1 VLVEV
6 AVAQAVRGTFT
17 YRVPARLAPEVS
29 LGRRVAVP
37 FGRSR
42 RATGYVVGFPT
53 EPPAGVELRDV
64 ADVLDAFP
72 LFTPE
77 LVKLLRW
84 AEDYYLC
91 PPGELHR
98 AALPPGL
105 NARRGAAAPARRG
118 GVWAAPP
125 HAGRGGGGVQRRT
138 KCGSPLTRSSRASPA
153 RTTLSRKGRGQDC
166 VSRTDDF
173 HLRKAQRLP
182 PPA

>member
-6 AVAQAVRGTFT
+6 AVAAAVRGTFT
-17 YRVPARLAPEVS
+17 YRVPSHLAPEVT

-37 FGRSR
+37 FGKSP

-53 EPPAGVELRDV
+53 QAPAGVELRDL
-64 ADVLDAFP
+64 AEVLDSFP

-84 AEDYYLC
+84 AEEYYLC

-105 NARRGAAAPARRG
+105 NARRGRAAPARRG
-118 GVWAAPP
+118 VEW
-125 HAGRGGGGVQRRT
+125 
-138 KCGSPLTRSSRASPA
+138 ASPA
-153 RTTLSRKGRGQDC
+153 RREGTR
-166 VSRTDDF
+166 
-173 HLRKAQRLP
+173 
-182 PPA
+182 